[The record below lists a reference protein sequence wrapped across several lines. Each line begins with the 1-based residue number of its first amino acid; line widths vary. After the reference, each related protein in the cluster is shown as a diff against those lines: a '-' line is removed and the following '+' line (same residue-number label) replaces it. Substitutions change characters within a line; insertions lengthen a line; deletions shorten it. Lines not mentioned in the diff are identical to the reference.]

1 MRGGA
6 EWIRTLGS
14 ACLARKRPIFA
25 IFLSPR
31 RNPIEVSPVPV
42 LILKKVE
49 RWLSVFVQRDDLAV
63 DNRLIGQLIQ
73 CLSDCREAPTEVSA
87 VARPQLN
94 TTARLRANGAI
105 SIQLEFVFPI
115 PGSSG
120 SRSDRSGRRGR
131 QLSFL

>member
-31 RNPIEVSPVPV
+31 RNPIEVSPVPG

-73 CLSDCREAPTEVSA
+73 CLSDCREAPNGSLGRCETTPEHD
-87 VARPQLN
+87 RP
-94 TTARLRANGAI
+94 
-105 SIQLEFVFPI
+105 
-115 PGSSG
+115 SS
-120 SRSDRSGRRGR
+120 R
-131 QLSFL
+131 QWRDIHPT